1 MVPALHRMPHSI
13 DEPVNF
19 AGILSACFREPT
31 VRMNLFVEL
40 KRRNV
45 IRVGLAYLVLSWLLL
60 QVGDV
65 LFDAL
70 QLDDSALTI
79 MLVLLALGFI
89 PVVVFAWIYE
99 LTPEGV
105 KRESEVDRSESISPH
120 TGHRLNI
127 VITVLLTAAVGLF
140 VFDRFVG
147 PGSPD
152 PASADTQAAGVAAE
166 DTPRSIAVLP
176 FADMSPEGDQAYF
189 GDGIAEELLNV
200 LAQVEGLK
208 VAARTSSFKF
218 RGDTHDIVE
227 IGNALNVSAV
237 LEGSVRKA
245 GAQVRITA
253 QLIDVA
259 GGYHLWSETYDRQLD
274 NILAVQDEIAT
285 SIVDALK
292 LELELQP
299 ETGAAGDS
307 GEAYDL
313 YLRGREL
320 AREPSKA
327 ALVRALQFYEEAL
340 AIDPDFVPALGAVAS
355 AWIWLE
361 DYGGVPAQEAFDHA
375 GPAARRALDL
385 DPTRADA
392 LMAMGF
398 LEDRQYGNAL
408 PASDYFERA
417 LAANPAFTDVSNLYA
432 DTLVDLGNYERALE
446 VRRDGVERDPLS
458 TFLKSRLL
466 GQLANM
472 GRIEEAEVL
481 LDEIFA
487 LNPEDAYGHE
497 ELANLRFNQGR
508 LAEALKGYEFVHE
521 NRPGDPYSA
530 GNIAAS
536 YVLLGDA
543 EKAQSWI
550 DAARARGA
558 GNRWELQARR
568 SVAEWQGDWDGLFRV
583 GQLYLA
589 KGGAVWQGQAS
600 LGKGD
605 WEAARASFKRS
616 LSAMNYRSDDPPTGN
631 VLESLIGLALA
642 EKRLGLDTWSEH
654 AEAARQYTEKALNH
668 AVHFGSWPS
677 KNGNFLLAQIAAIEG
692 DIERVVKHM
701 RAVQDNGDLRHR
713 FFAVDPSF
721 AEYRDDP
728 RLVAITEEMARRAEA
743 ERRKLRAPATAAP
756 T

>member
-1 MVPALHRMPHSI
+1 MDFIA
-13 DEPVNF
+13 
-19 AGILSACFREPT
+19 
-31 VRMNLFVEL
+31 EL

-60 QVGDV
+60 QVAEV
-65 LFDAL
+65 LFEAL
-70 QLDDSALTI
+70 RLDDTALSFV
-79 MLVLLALGFI
+79 LVVLALGFI
-89 PVVVFAWIYE
+89 PAVIFAWVYE

-105 KRESEVDRSESISPH
+105 KRESEVERSHSITHS
-120 TGHRLNI
+120 TGHRLNVVI
-127 VITVLLTAAVGLF
+127 VVLLIAAVALF
-140 VFDRFVG
+140 SWDRFG
-147 PGSPD
+147 GSP
-152 PASADTQAAGVAAE
+152 ASDSVATQVADVGLHGI
-166 DTPRSIAVLP
+166 PRSIAVLP
-176 FADMSPEGDQAYF
+176 FADMSPEGDQGYF

-200 LAQVEGLK
+200 LAKVDGLK

-218 RGDTHDIVE
+218 RGDEHDITQ
-227 IGNALNVSAV
+227 IGNALNVAAV

-245 GAQVRITA
+245 GDQVRITA

-259 GGYHLWSETYDRQLD
+259 GGYHLWSETYDRKLD

-292 LELELQP
+292 LKLELQQ
-299 ETGAAGDS
+299 ETEVGRPADS

-327 ALVRALQFYEEAL
+327 DLVRALRFYEQAL
-340 AIDPDFVPALGAVAS
+340 AIDPDFAPALGAIAS

-375 GPAARRALDL
+375 GPAARRALEL

-398 LEDRQYGNAL
+398 LEDRQFSDAVA
-408 PASDYFERA
+408 ASDYFERA
-417 LAANPAFTDVSNLYA
+417 LAANPAFTDVTNLYA
-432 DTLVDLGNYERALE
+432 DTLVDLGNFKRALE
-446 VRRDGVERDPLS
+446 VRRGGVERDPLS
-458 TFLKSRLL
+458 TFLKSRLVSQL
-466 GQLANM
+466 GNM
-472 GRIEEAEVL
+472 GRIGEAERL

-487 LNPEDAYGHE
+487 INPDDTYGYE
-497 ELANLRFNQGR
+497 ELGNLHYNQGR
-508 LAEALKGYEFVHE
+508 LAEAIKAYEFVHE

-530 GNIAAS
+530 GNIAAC
-536 YVLLGDA
+536 YAMMGNE
-543 EKAQSWI
+543 EKAQLWI
-550 DAARARGA
+550 DAARTRGA

-568 SVAEWQGDWDGLFRV
+568 SVAEWQGDWDALFRI

-605 WEAARASFKRS
+605 WEAARASFKRA

-642 EKRLGLDTWSEH
+642 EKRLGIDTWAEH
-654 AEAARQYTEKALNH
+654 AEIARRYTEEVLTQTVN
-668 AVHFGSWPS
+668 FGSWPS
-677 KNGNFLLAQIAAIEG
+677 RNGNYLLAQIAAIEG
-692 DIERVVKHM
+692 DRERVVERM
-701 RAVQDNGDLRHR
+701 RAAQDGNDVRAQ
-713 FFAVDPSF
+713 FFAVDPAF
-721 AEYRDDP
+721 AEFRDEP
-728 RLVAITEEMARRAEA
+728 RLVEIAEEMRKRALA
-743 ERRKLRAPATAAP
+743 EHRKLQARTTAAP